1 MMQPFRTFY
10 MYSLILV
17 TIVCSAANSPADDT
31 LKSHLIDIMEH
42 QANNWNEGN
51 IDGFM
56 EAYWK
61 SDKLTFSSGG
71 KVVRGWSATRASYK
85 EKYRDK
91 TAMGKLTFSEMETEV
106 LGADV
111 VLMLGRWH
119 LELPE
124 PMAGNYSLIWRKIDD
139 RWVIIHDHS
148 SLDSK

>member
-1 MMQPFRTFY
+1 MMQPFRRIYTGTFLLLLTLC
-10 MYSLILV
+10 M
-17 TIVCSAANSPADDT
+17 TIQSRADDS
-31 LKSHLIDIMEH
+31 LKSHLIKIMEA
-42 QANNWNEGN
+42 QAADWNDGN

-61 SDKLTFSSGG
+61 SDKLTFSAGG
-71 KVVRGWSATRASYK
+71 KVVRGWTATKNRYK

-91 TAMGKLTFSEMETEV
+91 KAMGKLTFSEMETEE

-124 PMAGNYSLIWRKIDD
+124 PKSGNYSLIWRKIEDQ
-139 RWVIIHDHS
+139 WVIIHDHS
-148 SLDSK
+148 SSDSQ